1 MYKRPKVSV
10 IIATH
15 NNAENIGDCVDSLW
29 SRSFSEIDVIVV
41 DVNSTDGT
49 KDVLANM
56 VSDEQ
61 IIFLADSTGSIG
73 HAKNMGVD
81 RARGDYIVF
90 VEPKDFV
97 HRNALEYMSLK
108 LDDSPDADMFSIEID
123 CIGDD
128 SYGRTAEDRRKSIGN
143 ANSIDPRRQE
153 MDSRVVRYWIFESFT
168 MYRKTFLREY
178 DIHHYDVPG
187 YGRQSDA
194 FCFLAMAK
202 GIPSV
207 SVDIYYSRNMDIQS
221 KLITDSRVIN
231 DFCSEY
237 KYLRDRLRE
246 DSKKWWTYRL
256 VYWQTYYDRAM
267 LLYERLS
274 DDLKSVFSKR
284 MQADIRGAVLH
295 KEYSEEHFDI
305 RVRDEMQLLMKSTPE
320 FDRYQAERIKKRKKE
335 RDVLLRR
342 EDRISEIAA
351 STEENE
357 LERLS
362 KESAQRIRERRKKNR
377 LDRAWLMD
385 EMARD
390 MAPLRL
396 LLGLTTDEMGKIL
409 GLSESTY
416 KSIESGKREISWDQY
431 MALLFIFRYNDRTAP
446 VTDTL
451 GLYPDPLKNRIRKG
465 VIINYE

>member
-1 MYKRPKVSV
+1 MYRRPKVSV

-15 NNAENIGDCVDSLW
+15 NNAEQIGDCVDSLW
-29 SRSFSEIDVIVV
+29 SRSFSEIEVIVI

-49 KDVLANM
+49 KEVLAKM
-56 VSDEQ
+56 ASDEQ

-73 HAKNMGVD
+73 HAKNTGMNW
-81 RARGDYIVF
+81 ARGEYVIF
-90 VEPKDFV
+90 VEPEDFV
-97 HRNALEYMSLK
+97 HRNTLEYMSLK
-108 LDDSPDADMFSIEID
+108 LDDSPDADMFSTEIE

-143 ANSIDPRRQE
+143 ANSTDPRRQE
-153 MDSRVVRYWIFESFT
+153 MESRVVRCWIFESFT
-168 MYRKTFLREY
+168 MYRKTFLREN
-178 DIHHYDVPG
+178 DIQHYDVPG
-187 YGRQSDA
+187 DGRQSDA

-202 GIPSV
+202 GIPTASV
-207 SVDIYYSRNMDIQS
+207 EIYYSRRLDIQS

-237 KYLRDRLRE
+237 KYLRDRLLE
-246 DSKKWWTYRL
+246 DSKIWWTYRL
-256 VYWQTYYDRAM
+256 VYWQSYYDRAM

-274 DDLKSVFSKR
+274 DDLKSVLSKR
-284 MQADIRGAVLH
+284 MQADIRGAVSR
-295 KEYSEEHFDI
+295 KEYGEEHFDI
-305 RVRDEMQLLMKSTPE
+305 RVRNEMQLLMKSTSE
-320 FDRYQAERIKKRKKE
+320 FDRYQAGKIKKRIKKR
-335 RDVLLRR
+335 DALLRR

-351 STEENE
+351 TTQENE

-362 KESAQRIRERRKKNR
+362 RESTQRVRERRKKNR

-390 MAPLRL
+390 MAPLRM
-396 LLGLTTDEMGKIL
+396 LLGLTADEMGNII
-409 GLSESTY
+409 GVSESTY
-416 KSIESGKREISWDQY
+416 KSMESGKREISWDQY